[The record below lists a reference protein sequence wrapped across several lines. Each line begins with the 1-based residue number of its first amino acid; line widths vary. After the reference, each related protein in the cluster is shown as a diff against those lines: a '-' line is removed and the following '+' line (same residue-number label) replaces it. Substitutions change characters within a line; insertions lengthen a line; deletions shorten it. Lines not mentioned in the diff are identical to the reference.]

1 MEAITGFYSTI
12 HPPLALSL
20 CISGAIGHILAIYIL
35 TQMMNPTNLLL
46 VSMSCSQLAL
56 CANFLYST
64 LFKYG
69 SDQLCLSTLWTFGWT
84 SSLLVSVNL
93 AVIVEMCGVFH
104 VVAISIVRYV
114 SLEKLAKSRSS
125 QPWFDYPRCWRAL
138 IIIYGSV
145 LFVCGPLYFHSE
157 VREAVEHEYCIERFP
172 ELKGRVNYRLSFA
185 DNRILNLV
193 NFWLFGS
200 ICKIIPCS
208 ILCIMSVLLVGSLS
222 RIREMSA
229 RFANVERDRQHYRT
243 TKIILII
250 MSIFICVEFPQGI
263 LAVAQSLTTLPY
275 QDFLGDL
282 FEMLTLLASCLIFAL
297 FCSMNSR
304 LRRAFFDNA
313 RKTTL
318 GKQDFLEVSS
328 IRETKNL
335 VEWGTPNAVD
345 V

>member
-1 MEAITGFYSTI
+1 M
-12 HPPLALSL
+12 
-20 CISGAIGHILAIYIL
+20 
-35 TQMMNPTNLLL
+35 
-46 VSMSCSQLAL
+46 AL

-125 QPWFDYPRCWRAL
+125 QPWFDYPRCWKAL

-145 LFVCGPLYFHSE
+145 LLICGPLYFHSE
-157 VREAVEHEYCIERFP
+157 VKEAVEHEYCVDKFP
-172 ELKGRVNYRLSFA
+172 ELRGRVNYRLSFA
-185 DNRILNLV
+185 ENRVLNLV

-229 RFANVERDRQHYRT
+229 RFSSVERDRQHYRT
-243 TKIILII
+243 TKIILV
-250 MSIFICVEFPQGI
+250 SFHFI
-263 LAVAQSLTTLPY
+263 
-275 QDFLGDL
+275 
-282 FEMLTLLASCLIFAL
+282 
-297 FCSMNSR
+297 
-304 LRRAFFDNA
+304 
-313 RKTTL
+313 K
-318 GKQDFLEVSS
+318 
-328 IRETKNL
+328 
-335 VEWGTPNAVD
+335 
-345 V
+345 